1 MKTVL
6 ITGGAT
12 GLGKELAKFY
22 AKDYNV
28 ILAGRNQYKL
38 KEAQHELGDNVYTMS
53 VDITKYEEVG
63 KSVEKTADAAFSR
76 YPYQQC
82 RHWTFWSFD
91 RLYKTS
97 HR

>member
-28 ILAGRNQYKL
+28 ILAGRNHHKL

-63 KSVEKTADAAFSR
+63 KMLNGLMKKLKAKS
-76 YPYQQC
+76 
-82 RHWTFWSFD
+82 
-91 RLYKTS
+91 
-97 HR
+97 